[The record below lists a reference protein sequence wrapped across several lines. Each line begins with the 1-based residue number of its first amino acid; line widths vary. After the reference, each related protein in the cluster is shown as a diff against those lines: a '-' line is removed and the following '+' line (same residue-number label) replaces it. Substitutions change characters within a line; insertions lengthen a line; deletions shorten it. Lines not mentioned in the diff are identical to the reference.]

1 MKNLKNV
8 RKGLVYYD
16 TFRIDIVQFRQ
27 EILDVLVILTIFWTL
42 KATANAFDFRFKSYI
57 SIGLLQGIQT
67 LVRLPPIYLEQF
79 TV

>member
-1 MKNLKNV
+1 MKYDEEFKKKCT
-8 RKGLVYYD
+8 KGLGVLWYI
-16 TFRIDIVQFRQ
+16 FQFRQ
-27 EILDVLVILTIFWTL
+27 EILDALVILKIFWKLT
-42 KATANAFDFRFKSYI
+42 ATANDFDFRFKSYI